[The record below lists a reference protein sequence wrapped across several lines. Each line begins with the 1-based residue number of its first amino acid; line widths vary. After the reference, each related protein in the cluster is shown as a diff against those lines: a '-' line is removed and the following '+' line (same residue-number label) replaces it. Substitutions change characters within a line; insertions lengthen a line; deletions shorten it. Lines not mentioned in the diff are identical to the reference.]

1 MDYFEDGIHKV
12 EADRLRAILA
22 DIKYIANKSDTPYG
36 LLLSQI
42 RMRLEEN

>member
-1 MDYFEDGIHKV
+1 MDYFEDSIHKIEV
-12 EADRLRAILA
+12 ERLRAIIA
-22 DIKYIANKSDTPYG
+22 DIKYIAGKSDTPYG